1 MAIVLEH
8 FRKRVAERCPP
19 GTDAVLLAENIVAAI
34 RYNRRDLIERV
45 MPAHSKDGRI
55 KRTVWRVRIGG
66 ESVYVVVCDQKV
78 QPITVLTQEQVAITK
93 AARKARRKRQEFE
106 AMRAEEESNRHA
118 RARAI
123 RLRKNGGSRR

>member
-1 MAIVLEH
+1 MAIVLDH

-19 GTDAVLLAENIVAAI
+19 GTDAVLLAKEITRAI
-34 RYNRRDLIERV
+34 REERHDVIERV
-45 MPAHSKDGRI
+45 MPARSKDGLI
-55 KRTVWRVRIGG
+55 KRTIWRIRVADQSI
-66 ESVYVVVCDQKV
+66 YVVVCDKSAR
-78 QPITVLTQEQVAITK
+78 PITVLTQEQIAVTK